1 MALEQLDADTL
12 TANSWRNFYDTL
24 KNNVTSVT
32 VQGAGTITIQ
42 NYVAAYTDKML
53 DSKTNY
59 PIMVINSPEFSF
71 NPLTFKSKETTARI
85 EIEIMTTSAQ
95 SADKF
100 KDLIQKTIRDNETT
114 LSQYGI
120 AELELDDTASAFYE
134 RGNINVHSRK
144 LVWRFNFAF

>member
-1 MALEQLDADTL
+1 MEQVHEDQL
-12 TANSWRNFYDTL
+12 TTSVWRNFYDTL

-32 VQGAGTITIQ
+32 VVGAGTITIQ

-71 NPLTFKSKETTARI
+71 DPLTFKSKETTARI

-114 LSQYGI
+114 LASYGI
-120 AELELDDTASAFYE
+120 AKVELDDTASAFYE

-144 LVWRFNFAF
+144 LVWRFKFAF